1 MRHVFNTPYT
11 YDSDLCTVLRKLKNF
26 FTDNLFTWYQENHI
40 KPYGEECHLLVTTEK
55 SVSVNIE
62 AM

>member
-1 MRHVFNTPYT
+1 MRHFFNTPHT

-26 FTDNLFTWYQENHI
+26 FTDNLFTWYKENHM
-40 KPYGEECHLLVTTEK
+40 KPYDEECHLLVTTEK
-55 SVSVNIE
+55 SVSINIE

>member
-1 MRHVFNTPYT
+1 MRHVFNTSHT

-26 FTDNLFTWYQENHI
+26 FTDNLFTWYKENHM
-40 KPYGEECHLLVTTEK
+40 KPFGEECHLLVTTEK
-55 SVSVNIE
+55 SVSINIE